1 MLDKKTKKQLKDI
14 LYKYLSKKE
23 YRMFVF
29 GSRASGEN
37 SRWSDIDVGVW
48 GEKKMPLEIKF
59 QIEDDLE
66 NSDIPYKVD
75 LVDFKNTS
83 KKFRQIA
90 LNNFIPL

>member
-1 MLDKKTKKQLKDI
+1 
-14 LYKYLSKKE
+14 
-23 YRMFVF
+23 MFVF